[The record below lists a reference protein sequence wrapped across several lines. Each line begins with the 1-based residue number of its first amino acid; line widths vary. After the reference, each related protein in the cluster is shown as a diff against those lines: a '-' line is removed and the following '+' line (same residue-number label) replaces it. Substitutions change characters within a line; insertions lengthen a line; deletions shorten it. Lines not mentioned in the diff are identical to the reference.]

1 MNIEVKKVKGH
12 YEIYING
19 EFDCLCDIN
28 EFTETLREIE
38 KENQWVYIIRI
49 SIGKIGLTKVQ
60 ES

>member
-19 EFDCLCDIN
+19 EFDCSCDIN

-38 KENQWVYIIRI
+38 KENQ
-49 SIGKIGLTKVQ
+49 
-60 ES
+60 